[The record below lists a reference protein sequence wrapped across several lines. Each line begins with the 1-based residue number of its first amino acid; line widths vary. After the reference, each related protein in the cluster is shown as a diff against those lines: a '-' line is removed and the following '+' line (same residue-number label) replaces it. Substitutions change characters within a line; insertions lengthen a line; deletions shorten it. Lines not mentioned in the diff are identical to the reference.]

1 VCSLIDPDI
10 TPLQERERHTLIEAT
25 TASLYE
31 RIELIV
37 MEIPPNYE
45 RTVEVGAFAAKL
57 AFVNDDAVVP
67 IPPIPHRRVV
77 DPPCEGA
84 KNPRHPRLGFSIAT
98 IT

>member
-1 VCSLIDPDI
+1 M
-10 TPLQERERHTLIEAT
+10 TPLPDHQRRTLIEGT
-25 TASLYE
+25 TATLYE

-45 RTVEVGAFAAKL
+45 RTVEVGGFAARL

-67 IPPIPHRRVV
+67 IPPTPRRRVA

-98 IT
+98 VT

>member
-1 VCSLIDPDI
+1 MIL
-10 TPLQERERHTLIEAT
+10 TPLWEQQRRTSVRHCPAP
-25 TASLYE
+25 LYE

-37 MEIPPNYE
+37 MEIPPHYE
-45 RTVEVGAFAAKL
+45 RTVEVGGFAARL

-67 IPPIPHRRVV
+67 IPPTPRRRVA

-98 IT
+98 IA